1 MHLINKG
8 NRILIVH
15 YENLT
20 NNRALKQALK
30 DVCSFLE
37 FGFDEDRFKCIA
49 MHPFE
54 NFKRTNSCMKNIA
67 SAVKAK
73 EVISKLHKQK
83 NIFKGKHNIW
93 INSAIDKVNN
103 AARRRGN
110 LSIIHDYKNT
120 VVHFNVC

>member
-15 YENLT
+15 YETLT

-30 DVCSFLE
+30 DVCNFLE
-37 FGFDEDRFKCIA
+37 FGFDEERFNCMA
-49 MHPFE
+49 RHPFE

-73 EVISKLHKQK
+73 EVISKLHRQK
-83 NIFKGKHNIW
+83 NIFKAKHNVW

-103 AARRRGN
+103 AARRRVN
-110 LSIIHDYKNT
+110 LSIIPDYKNT
-120 VVHFNVC
+120 VVQFNVC

>member
-37 FGFDEDRFKCIA
+37 FGFDEDRFKCMA
-49 MHPFE
+49 RHPFE

-67 SAVKAK
+67 SAVKVK
-73 EVISKLHKQK
+73 ENIFKQHKQK
-83 NIFKGKHNIW
+83 NIFKAKHNVW
-93 INSAIDKVNN
+93 INSAIDKVND
-103 AARRRGN
+103 AARRRVN
-110 LSIIHDYKNT
+110 LSIIPDYKNT
-120 VVHFNVC
+120 VVPFHVC